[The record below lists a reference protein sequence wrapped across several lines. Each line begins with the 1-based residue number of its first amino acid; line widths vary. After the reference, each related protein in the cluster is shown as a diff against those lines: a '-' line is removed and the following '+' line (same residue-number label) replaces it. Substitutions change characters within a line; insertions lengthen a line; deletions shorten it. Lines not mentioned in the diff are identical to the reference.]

1 MSEPTKAQIDEIF
14 KKLVSDRANKMC
26 FDCQAK
32 NPSWSSVSFGIYLC
46 LDCSSVHRNLGVH
59 ISFVRSIS
67 LDSWT
72 WDQLRVMKVG
82 GNQAFKEYVINAAK
96 RPELLNKDA
105 KSKYDSDV
113 ARKYKKVIEARAKE
127 DALNNPTFAIEQHEW
142 EQTDNV
148 TKKEDNFF
156 DSFVQENDEKPSF
169 SENNTSANLSK
180 STTSNGP
187 LLVKS
192 KATTRSNISARGKGP
207 KKSKMGLGAVKLQK
221 VDIEEAEQKAKEEE
235 ELINS
240 LARSEEEIDTGSKR
254 KSEDRWSF
262 SSRLTYNDSTQSTSG
277 GGLDTDDKR
286 KSEDIERLGM
296 GFSRLGFG
304 TVPSSSN
311 PLSTKIEEPN
321 TNSRYVGFGS
331 TNPNDSNRQ
340 VQNDSTDNNY
350 ARQKFGNQKS
360 ISSDQYF
367 GRHNYDPDALPAT
380 SDRLRQFEGASSI
393 SSNQYFG
400 RDDDDVSQRES
411 LDLNG
416 IEINARDFARKFIGQ
431 AASDYES
438 IKSVVEKGS
447 EKLKDYLSEMQN
459 RVNY

>member
-72 WDQLRVMKVG
+72 WDQLRTMKVG
-82 GNQAFKEYVINAAK
+82 GNQAFKEYIIHTAK

-105 KSKYDSDV
+105 KSRYGSDV
-113 ARKYKKVIEARAKE
+113 ANKYKKIIEARAKD
-127 DALNNPTFAIEQHEW
+127 DALKNSVFTIEHHEW
-142 EQTDNV
+142 EQTNNA
-148 TKKEDNFF
+148 KKEDNFF
-156 DSFVQENDEKPSF
+156 DSFVQENDEKPPS
-169 SENNTSANLSK
+169 SEKITSANSHIK
-180 STTSNGP
+180 TTSNGP
-187 LLVKS
+187 ILVKS
-192 KATTRSNISARGKGP
+192 KATTKSNISARGKGP

-240 LARSEEEIDTGSKR
+240 LVKSEEEIDAEPNR
-254 KSEDRWSF
+254 NSEDRRSF
-262 SSRLTYNDSTQSTSG
+262 SSRLMYNDSTQSTSG

-304 TVPSSSN
+304 TVPSSLKSS
-311 PLSTKIEEPN
+311 STKTEES

-331 TNPNDSNRQ
+331 INSNDSSRQ
-340 VQNDSTDNNY
+340 VQDDSMDNSY

-367 GRHNYDPDALPAT
+367 GRHSYDPDALPAA
-380 SDRLRQFEGASSI
+380 SDRLKQFEGASSI

-400 RDDDDVSQRES
+400 REDNDVSQRES
-411 LDLNG
+411 LDLTG

-438 IKSVVEKGS
+438 IKNVVEKGS
-447 EKLKDYLSEMQN
+447 EKLKDYLSDIQN